1 MKTKHYVAV
10 AAFATLAM
18 AGCTG
23 QKNATNT
30 SGIDLANMDT
40 TVSAGTEPVPTSS
53 VMPAE
58 DGTTHTR

>member
-40 TVSAGTEPVPTSS
+40 TVSAGTDFFHVEVG
-53 VMPAE
+53 M
-58 DGTTHTR
+58 THIL

>member
-30 SGIDLANMDT
+30 SGIDLPLNIHATAHSTNWQKT
-40 TVSAGTEPVPTSS
+40 IRSSCAG
-53 VMPAE
+53 
-58 DGTTHTR
+58 

>member
-40 TVSAGTEPVPTSS
+40 TVSAGTDFFVG
-53 VMPAE
+53 M
-58 DGTTHTR
+58 THIL